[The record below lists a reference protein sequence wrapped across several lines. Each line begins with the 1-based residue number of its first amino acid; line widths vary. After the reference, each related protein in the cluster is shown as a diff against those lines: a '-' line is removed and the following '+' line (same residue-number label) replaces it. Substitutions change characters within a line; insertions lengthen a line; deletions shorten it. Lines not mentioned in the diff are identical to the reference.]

1 MDNCRPDWHGL
12 FSARITKKIT
22 VVFMKQKKVDI
33 RKLVYDFLGGFL
45 APPPI
50 RAKPKKKEN
59 KKTT

>member
-1 MDNCRPDWHGL
+1 
-12 FSARITKKIT
+12 
-22 VVFMKQKKVDI
+22 MKQKKVDI

-59 KKTT
+59 KKTTWFQDWNDAKAGYSTTAG